1 MANYKSLLLLPSEKA
16 EKGVIERLERVLL
29 APGSEVAFEAH
40 LVPETQSSFSGFVG
54 AVLVYY
60 VPRYSTGCQSVQGN

>member
-1 MANYKSLLLLPSEKA
+1 MLLNGWSGYYLRQA
-16 EKGVIERLERVLL
+16 GF
-29 APGSEVAFEAH
+29 EVAFEAH